1 MVTLHHLCHSEIETC
16 FSDSPE
22 DNFKYVYSVRKL
34 SEDQVKSCINK
45 QVLAS
50 TPGRLKV
57 HLSVWPWELL
67 ELPSKKKFLR
77 HFPKLTREVTL
88 IITEKC
94 NGESLISSVNSS
106 SDVTFASVF
115 CKN

>member
-1 MVTLHHLCHSEIETC
+1 MTLHHLCHSEIETC

-22 DNFKYVYSVRKL
+22 YNFKYVYSVRKL
-34 SEDQVKSCINK
+34 SEDQVKSCISK

-67 ELPSKKKFLR
+67 ELPSKKNFYEALSQID
-77 HFPKLTREVTL
+77 TR
-88 IITEKC
+88 
-94 NGESLISSVNSS
+94 
-106 SDVTFASVF
+106 SDVDNHCEMQWGKVNKFR
-115 CKN
+115 K